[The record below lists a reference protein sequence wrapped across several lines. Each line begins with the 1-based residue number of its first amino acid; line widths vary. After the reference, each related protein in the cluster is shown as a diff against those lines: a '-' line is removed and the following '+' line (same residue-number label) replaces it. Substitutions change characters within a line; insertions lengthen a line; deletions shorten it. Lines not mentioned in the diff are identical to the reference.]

1 MQPRKQGDYKKFI
14 FVEGDDDFHFLCN
27 LLEIENISDVFVEKV
42 NGKTKLKTALK
53 AFVKLSAFETAESL
67 FVIVDADS
75 SFNDSEKSV
84 SAIFSELRITA
95 PKKHGDV
102 VHHGDTKISFFI
114 MPGNGED
121 GAIEDL
127 VLKHASGK
135 KVFSYIEGLFH
146 KIKEDEAVIAESDT
160 EYKYPSNE
168 KKAQVQVYLSC
179 NHDSDSRIGTSM
191 KKKIIDTSDPCF
203 LEIKTFISKI

>member
-1 MQPRKQGDYKKFI
+1 M
-14 FVEGDDDFHFLCN
+14 E
-27 LLEIENISDVFVEKV
+27 
-42 NGKTKLKTALK
+42 KTKLKTALK

-67 FVIVDADS
+67 FVIVDADRLLMTQRS
-75 SFNDSEKSV
+75 LFLRY
-84 SAIFSELRITA
+84 FRELRITA

-135 KVFSYIEGLFH
+135 SFSYIEGLFY

-160 EYKYPSNE
+160 EYKIPDE
-168 KKAQVQVYLSC
+168 
-179 NHDSDSRIGTSM
+179 
-191 KKKIIDTSDPCF
+191 
-203 LEIKTFISKI
+203 

>member
-14 FVEGDDDFHFLCN
+14 FVEGDDDFHFICN

-42 NGKTKLKTALK
+42 NGKTKLKVALK
-53 AFVKLSAFETAESL
+53 AFTKLSAFESAESL
-67 FVIVDADS
+67 FVIVDADT

-84 SAIFSELRITA
+84 ASIFSELSITS
-95 PKKHGDV
+95 PKKHTDITT
-102 VHHGDTKISFFI
+102 HGSTKISFFI
-114 MPGNGED
+114 MPGNGEN

-127 VLKHASGK
+127 VLKHASNK
-135 KVFSYIEGLFH
+135 KVFTHITDLFH
-146 KIKEDEAVIAESDT
+146 KIKEEEVTIAETDP

-168 KKAQVQVYLSC
+168 KKAKVQVYLSC

-191 KKKIIDTSDPCF
+191 KKKTIDTSDPCF
-203 LEIKTFISKI
+203 LEIKTFLSKI